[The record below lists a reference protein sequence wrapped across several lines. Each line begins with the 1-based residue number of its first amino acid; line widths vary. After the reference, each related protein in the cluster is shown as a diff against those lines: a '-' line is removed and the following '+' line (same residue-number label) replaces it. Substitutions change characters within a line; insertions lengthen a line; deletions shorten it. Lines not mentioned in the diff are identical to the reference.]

1 MPTPMASSVFQGSC
15 PTSPGSRYAR
25 TSSAKSAGARGRAI
39 LAFTSATSFS
49 RHPDE
54 KRQPKPPFPE
64 RSATRLCGGL
74 LGGLRRRLLPR
85 VFPAEFLH
93 AARRIDDLL
102 LARVERVAG
111 RADLHVQVLAQRR
124 EGLERISAAADY
136 GDFLV
141 FEMDFG
147 FHGEIRDRT
156 QAGEKTENYPAN
168 HYVGQ

>member
-1 MPTPMASSVFQGSC
+1 MPMPMASSVFQGSC

-39 LAFTSATSFS
+39 LAFTLATFFS
-49 RHPDE
+49 RHPNE
-54 KRQPKPPFPE
+54 KRQPKLPFPE
-64 RSATRLCGGL
+64 RNATRLRGGL

-85 VFPAEFLH
+85 VFLAEFLH

-111 RADLHVQVLAQRR
+111 RADFHVQVLAQRR
-124 EGLERISAAADY
+124 AGLERVSAAADY

-141 FEMDFG
+141 FGMDFG
-147 FHGEIRDRT
+147 FHGEIRDGT

-168 HYVGQ
+168 H